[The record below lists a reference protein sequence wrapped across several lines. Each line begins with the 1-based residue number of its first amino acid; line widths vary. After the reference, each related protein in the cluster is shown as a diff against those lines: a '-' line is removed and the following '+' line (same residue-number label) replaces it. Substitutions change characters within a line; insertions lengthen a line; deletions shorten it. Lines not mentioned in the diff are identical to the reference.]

1 MKKDFFKSI
10 ACGILMLF
18 SLTSVQAQS
27 IKESFS
33 AEGRK
38 NWKPE
43 ITLRGNVG
51 IFTGGAVLSGGVRI
65 DEKRTLG
72 LMVGEQSVYL
82 DAEPATIDY
91 ITTALSFR
99 RYFHLGARQR
109 FAFYIDF
116 ALGAAFVTDWEG
128 AYWVD
133 PVDGATKKD
142 DISVDKGDAQFYIS
156 WQPGVRVR
164 FFDNVHLF
172 LGPTLSSHCLGVHL
186 GIGF

>member
-1 MKKDFFKSI
+1 MKKNIFKTI
-10 ACGILMLF
+10 ACAAIMLLP
-18 SLTSVQAQS
+18 LTSVQAQS

-43 ITLRGNVG
+43 VTLRGNVG
-51 IFTGGAVLSGGVRI
+51 IFTGGTVLSGGVRI

-109 FAFYIDF
+109 FAFYSDLSI
-116 ALGAAFVTDWEG
+116 GAGWVYRVEQS
-128 AYWVD
+128 YWVD
-133 PVDGATKKD
+133 PATGEWYGGVDD
-142 DISVDKGDAQFYIS
+142 EPGDAYPFIS
-156 WQPGVRVR
+156 WQPGIRVR
-164 FFDNVHLF
+164 CYKNAHIF
-172 LGPTLSSHCLGVHL
+172 LGPTIGTNCMGVHL